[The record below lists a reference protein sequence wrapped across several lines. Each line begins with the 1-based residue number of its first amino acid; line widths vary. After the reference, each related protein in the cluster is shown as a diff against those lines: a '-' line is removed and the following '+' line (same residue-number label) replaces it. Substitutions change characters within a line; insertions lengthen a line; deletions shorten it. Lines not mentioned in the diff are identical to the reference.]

1 MVDESIGSFSHTYH
15 AVIIGRYD
23 SNISLQTSET
33 DSNVLGVEN
42 LSSSSEVIVRFILR
56 EVVLPK
62 NTFKDRINPSV
73 TLRLPR
79 YWYPLPIPRGGGIG
93 PTPSGIS

>member
-1 MVDESIGSFSHTYH
+1 MIPTFKNPV
-15 AVIIGRYD
+15 
-23 SNISLQTSET
+23 SLQTSET

-73 TLRLPR
+73 TKVFVPTSDTK
-79 YWYPLPIPRGGGIG
+79 GGLGRS
-93 PTPSGIS
+93 PQVSHDSLDLEA